1 MSAQDIQ
8 LGLRAELHMRKDRI
22 SFLSWKEDK
31 IVFWW
36 EITRAG
42 QRGQS
47 ACWLSIS
54 SSCSECFPEHPTA
67 CGVFALSTHYGAVT
81 GKEKSSSG
89 LPLSVFSQLK
99 PDLFYHLSQ
108 LPVQTCWV
116 MGGQDADLGNAGPEL
131 RTAPFETM
139 TPIPSPLRKAGCS
152 HWSKMVLLNLQYWPF
167 SSSP

>member
-1 MSAQDIQ
+1 
-8 LGLRAELHMRKDRI
+8 MRKDRI

-54 SSCSECFPEHPTA
+54 SSCS
-67 CGVFALSTHYGAVT
+67 
-81 GKEKSSSG
+81 
-89 LPLSVFSQLK
+89 VFSRVPNSMWCVCPLYSLWGCHRQGEVFLRSAFICVF
-99 PDLFYHLSQ
+99 PAQTWPF
-108 LPVQTCWV
+108 LPFKSAACTDCWV